1 MKTPNILL
9 LMFDQMAPQSLAAYG
24 HPLVRTPHLDTL
36 AEGGTI
42 FENAYCNSPLCAP
55 SRLSMMAGQLCSRIG
70 AYDNAADFP
79 SDIPTFAHYL
89 RTAGYRT
96 VLSGKMHF
104 VGADQLH
111 GFEERMTTDIYPG
124 DYGWTPDWLDFETRP
139 FWYHNMQS
147 VVEAGVYER
156 TLEIDY
162 DEEVGYQAARSLYDL
177 ARDDDPRPFLLTVSF
192 IQPHDPY
199 MTPRAYWDRYRH
211 DDIDMPVVPPFAP
224 DECDPY
230 TRRLHHICQM
240 DQYRI
245 SDEHVRN
252 ARHAYYAMTSW
263 LDDKV
268 GTLLEAL
275 RATGLHDDTL
285 IMFTSD
291 HGDMLGERGLWY
303 KMSFF
308 ERSVRVPLILYGPD
322 VPAATRVS
330 SNVSLVD
337 LLPTMVDVATDGRG
351 AAQAAPLDG
360 HSLVPLL
367 SDGAARTNDLVASEY
382 LAEGTTQPA
391 FMLKR
396 GSCKYISCDG
406 DPPQLYDLGEDP
418 DELENVSGQDPHDD
432 TEAAFAAE
440 VEMRWDSDVLRDQ
453 IIKSQQRRR
462 IVQEALLEGRVTP
475 WDYQPHQAASE
486 RYNRNYGGELYDSDR
501 RARIPRHEA
510 PAPDAD

>member
-36 AEGGTI
+36 AESGTV

-55 SRLSMMAGQLCSRIG
+55 SRFSMMAGQLCSRIG

-89 RTAGYRT
+89 RATGYRT

-104 VGADQLH
+104 IGADQLH
-111 GFEERMTTDIYPG
+111 GFEDRVTTDIYPS

-147 VVEAGVYER
+147 VVEAGVYDR

-162 DEEVGYQAARSLYDL
+162 DEEVGYQAVRTLYDL
-177 ARDDDPRPFLLTVSF
+177 ARDDDPRPFMMTVSF

-199 MTPRAYWDRYRH
+199 MTPRAYWDRYKH
-211 DDIDMPVVPPFAP
+211 EDIDMPVVPALSP
-224 DECDPY
+224 DECDPF

-245 SDEHVRN
+245 DDEHVRN

-263 LDDKV
+263 LDDRV
-268 GTLLEAL
+268 GALLDAL
-275 RATGLHDDTL
+275 RATGLNDDTL

-308 ERSVRVPLILYGPD
+308 ERSVRVPLVLCGPG
-322 VPAATRVS
+322 VPAAARVS
-330 SNVSLVD
+330 SKVSLLD
-337 LLPTMVDVATDGRG
+337 LLPTMADVATDGRG
-351 AAQAAPLDG
+351 VEPAAPLDG
-360 HSLVPLL
+360 HSLAPLL
-367 SDGAARTNDLVASEY
+367 GNGSSRANDHVVSEY

-391 FMLKR
+391 FMLRR
-396 GSCKYISCDG
+396 GSVKYISCDG
-406 DPPQLYDLGEDP
+406 DPPQLYDLAEDP
-418 DELENVSGQDPHDD
+418 DELENLSGNDAYADAETSFA
-432 TEAAFAAE
+432 TE
-440 VEMRWDSDVLRDQ
+440 VGMRWDNDSLRDR
-453 IIKSQQRRR
+453 IIESQQRRR
-462 IVQEALLEGRVTP
+462 LVQEALLEGQVSVVEIS
-475 WDYQPHQAASE
+475 QA
-486 RYNRNYGGELYDSDR
+486 
-501 RARIPRHEA
+501 
-510 PAPDAD
+510 